1 MKELIKQQPMPGDVI
16 YASRGLYKHYGIYIG
31 NGRVVHFA
39 ALGGNELDA
48 SKAEIV
54 ETSLAE
60 FLKGADLAVEY
71 TGKVSPFAP
80 DEVVRRAESCV
91 GRGRG
96 EYDLVFNNCEHF
108 AHWCKYGERDSKQ
121 VKDVF
126 KGIAAA
132 GAAAV
137 LAIGLGNAIRDRNR
151 RT

>member
-60 FLKGADLAVEY
+60 FLKGADLAVSIPARFLPLLPMRWFGEPNPVW
-71 TGKVSPFAP
+71 G
-80 DEVVRRAESCV
+80 AEEESTILFSTTASILPI
-91 GRGRG
+91 GAST
-96 EYDLVFNNCEHF
+96 E
-108 AHWCKYGERDSKQ
+108 S
-121 VKDVF
+121 
-126 KGIAAA
+126 GIPS
-132 GAAAV
+132 
-137 LAIGLGNAIRDRNR
+137 R
-151 RT
+151 